1 MIPDFPP
8 GVVFMVGA
16 LLATFAKGTS
26 RNVLALCLP
35 LLTLLVIWSMPPG
48 TELTVDFMDFQL
60 ILVQVDKTSIL
71 FGLIFVLA
79 TFLGML
85 FMLHQRTNLEF
96 SAGFFYA
103 GSALGVVYAGDLITM
118 FFCWEMLTIG
128 AIFLILAR
136 HTDRATAAA
145 IRYLLVHV
153 MGGLVLLAGIVLH
166 IQSHFTAA
174 HPAAIG
180 EIGLDSLSGKLIFFG
195 FGLNCAWPI
204 LHSWLTDTYPEST
217 AGGVVFMAT
226 FTTKSAVYVLLRCF
240 AGEAPLV
247 WIGMT
252 MATFPIFYAVIEN
265 DLRRVL
271 GYSLINQVGF
281 MVVGIG
287 IGTQLSTNGT
297 QAHVVS
303 HILYKGLLFMSLGA
317 VMYRTGKTKATDLGG
332 LYKSMPFTCVCCII
346 GAASISAFPLF
357 SGFVSK
363 SLVMSAAA
371 EGGYAVVWL
380 ALLFASAG
388 VFHHAGIKI
397 PFFTFFAHD
406 AGHRVQEA
414 PLNMRLAMGITA
426 ALCVIFGTFPHHT
439 LYPLLPTSTDYIPY
453 TTAHVITQTQLL
465 LFSALAFVLLLL
477 SGVYPAEIRAI
488 NLDSDLV
495 YRRGGRSVYRCC
507 DVVFNGINA
516 WCDRVIGHQ
525 LTAAINDWF
534 NNGPARLLVAI
545 TVPYWKLQGR
555 RNDELADLRRNLY
568 ERARI
573 GTFPIGTTAILAV
586 IFLGIFILK

>member
-1 MIPDFPP
+1 MIPEFPP
-8 GVVFMVGA
+8 GAIFIIGA
-16 LLATFAKGTS
+16 LFIPFTKGTT
-26 RNVLALCLP
+26 RNVVTLALP
-35 LLTLLVIWSMPPG
+35 LLTCAVVLLLPPG

-60 ILVQVDKTSIL
+60 ILVHVDRTTIL

-85 FMLHQRTNLEF
+85 FMLHQRGSLEF

-103 GSALGVVYAGDLITM
+103 GAALGVVYAGDLMTT
-118 FFCWEMLTIG
+118 FFFWEMLTIG
-128 AIFLILAR
+128 AVFLILAR
-136 HTDRATAAA
+136 NTERATAAA
-145 IRYLLVHV
+145 LRYLLIHV
-153 MGGLVLLAGIVLH
+153 IGGLILLAGIILH
-166 IQSHFTAA
+166 MQTHATAA
-174 HPAAIG
+174 NPIALG
-180 EIGLDSLSGKLIFFG
+180 QIGLASLSGRLIFIG

-204 LHSWLTDTYPEST
+204 LHAWLTDTYPEST

-226 FTTKSAVYVLLRCF
+226 FTTKTAVYVLLRNF
-240 AGEAPLV
+240 SGEHALM

-287 IGTQLSTNGT
+287 VGTELSLNGT
-297 QAHVVS
+297 NAHVVS

-317 VMYRTGKTKATDLGG
+317 VMYRTGKTRATDLGG
-332 LYKSMPFTCVCCII
+332 IYKSMPFTCICCII

-363 SLVMSAAA
+363 SMVMSAVAK
-371 EGGYAVVWL
+371 GGYAVVWL

-397 PFFTFFAHD
+397 PFFTFFGHD
-406 AGHRVQEA
+406 AGHRVKEA

-426 ALCVIFGTFPHHT
+426 AFCLIFGMFPHQT
-439 LYPLLPTSTDYIPY
+439 LYPLLPTPTDYVPY
-453 TTAHVITQTQLL
+453 TTAHVITQSQLL
-465 LFSALAFVLLLL
+465 LFSALAFVMLLL
-477 SGVYPAEIRAI
+477 SGIYPAEIRAV

-495 YRRGGRSVYRCC
+495 YRRLGRLSYWVS
-507 DVVFNGINA
+507 DQVFNGINA
-516 WCDRVIGHQ
+516 WCDRVIAHQ
-525 LTAAINDWF
+525 LTSVVSQF
-534 NNGPARLLVAI
+534 CRNGPARILVEI
-545 TVPYWKLQGR
+545 TVPYWRMQGKQ
-555 RNDELADLRRNLY
+555 DQELTDLKRNLY

-586 IFLGIFILK
+586 IFLAIFILK